1 MGWELPDERKRQA
14 RGRRVHAGDG
24 GAFKDVAAGF
34 NLTNVAAGLY
44 PVVVPSA
51 SPPPPAIAAFTAATY
66 TMPANTT

>member
-1 MGWELPDERKRQA
+1 MQGTQWVCLL
-14 RGRRVHAGDG
+14 
-24 GAFKDVAAGF
+24 KDVAAGF

-66 TMPANTT
+66 TMPAEYNLS